1 MYAGIWPQS
10 GKLERIVDTFNFSF
24 FEDKPEDASHAPG
37 EAAASAQPDAPHSES
52 LPAPASSE
60 EKDPFDFSDLD
71 FAPDPLA
78 PDAFSLDEP
87 TAPAPSTSTPL
98 EAGALEL
105 DPNAHLTV
113 NDAFTPAAQAEF
125 PDLDLAPEPQD
136 PLNFDPLAFD
146 ALDFSPSQSATEA
159 SAPNPESAPAV
170 ESPSTLSLEP
180 APELEPALSIEPAP
194 TLPEV
199 PSPLSEPVVAA
210 VSASQ
215 PLGAS
220 TPNPTISEPP
230 RRRYLTQDEPFGEVA
245 PRRDRLRIAILGA
258 SGIGFNH
265 ASWLDKHAGDIVGFL
280 GSSEDTI
287 ANTAQK
293 LAVELGHAV
302 PGFSDLET
310 LLSQTQPQ
318 AVCVASPPALH
329 FGQAL
334 ACLEAGAHV
343 LCEKPLVYITGRSK
357 RENLDGAREL
367 LKTATK
373 KNLVLASQLQYG
385 AATPIL
391 CRLAGVTPF
400 EVGDF
405 AMELETAN
413 PRASRDPKELWVDLG
428 PHPLSVAQFLAGE
441 NAELAEETL
450 QVLPVRSESSTEIS
464 VRFGVRGEGG
474 RLLMCRAIVR
484 AFDRSGEAREP
495 RRRFA
500 FNGRVVQYNGVR
512 MTDGTYIA
520 QYISPDGYISHYPD
534 PVDFLVGNFVR
545 SCWNDDQLVIN
556 PAQGVQNLD
565 WLLSISD
572 KI

>member
-1 MYAGIWPQS
+1 M
-10 GKLERIVDTFNFSF
+10 DTFNFSF
-24 FEDKPEDASHAPG
+24 FEDKPEDASQTQG
-37 EAAASAQPDAPHSES
+37 EAAASAPSDVPHSEPS
-52 LPAPASSE
+52 PPPASP
-60 EKDPFDFSDLD
+60 EKDPFDFGDFDL
-71 FAPDPLA
+71 AAAPLA
-78 PDAFSLDEP
+78 TDAFSLDEP
-87 TAPAPSTSTPL
+87 GTPALSTSL
-98 EAGALEL
+98 ESEANALEF
-105 DPNAHLTV
+105 DPNAHLAL
-113 NDAFTPAAQAEF
+113 NDVFAPVDKAEF
-125 PDLDLAPEPQD
+125 PDLALSPEPHAPD
-136 PLNFDPLAFD
+136 LDPLAFD
-146 ALDFSPSQSATEA
+146 ALDFPPSPNATEA
-159 SAPNPESAPAV
+159 PDTPPEPQL
-170 ESPSTLSLEP
+170 SPTFELTPTLSLEP
-180 APELEPALSIEPAP
+180 VPELEPGLSIEPAP
-194 TLPEV
+194 TLE
-199 PSPLSEPVVAA
+199 AA
-210 VSASQ
+210 PAPAASQ
-215 PLGAS
+215 PMKAS
-220 TPNPTISEPP
+220 VSDPTISEPP

-265 ASWLDKHAGDIVGFL
+265 ASWLDKHAGEIVGFL

-287 ANTAQK
+287 ADTAQK
-293 LAVELGHAV
+293 LETELGHTV
-302 PGFSDLET
+302 PGFSDLAT
-310 LLSQTQPQ
+310 LLSQTLPQ

-329 FGQAL
+329 FAQAQ

-343 LCEKPLVYITGRSK
+343 LCEKPLVYIAGRSK
-357 RENLDGAREL
+357 RENRDGAREL

-373 KNLVLASQLQYG
+373 KNLVLATQLQYG

-405 AMELETAN
+405 AMEIETAN

-441 NAELAEETL
+441 NAELVEETL
-450 QVLPVRSESSTEIS
+450 QVQPLRSDSSTEVS
-464 VRFGVRGEGG
+464 VRFGVRCEGG

-484 AFDRSGEAREP
+484 AFDQSGEAREP

-545 SCWNDDQLVIN
+545 SCWGDDQLVLSS
-556 PAQGVQNLD
+556 AQGVQNLD
-565 WLLSISD
+565 WLLTISD